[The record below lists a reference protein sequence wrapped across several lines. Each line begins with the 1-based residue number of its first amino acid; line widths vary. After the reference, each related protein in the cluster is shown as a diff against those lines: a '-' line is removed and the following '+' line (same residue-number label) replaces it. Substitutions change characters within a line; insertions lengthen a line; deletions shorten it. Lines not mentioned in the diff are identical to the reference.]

1 MRLGA
6 AHGSAGYR
14 GFMSNALRAEE
25 LAVFRGPEYK
35 ATDGGLYSG
44 KVYQFPMQYHARRGN
59 IGKSLLGALF
69 VTLGLTAGAYAL
81 VSPEILRILP
91 VPHIAFAFFVPFA
104 TLLYLT
110 DFRLTKLLGHIL
122 KGFSSVVL
130 IAAISFAVAK
140 FTDKAGQASI
150 EQPNISYTSVG

>member
-1 MRLGA
+1 
-6 AHGSAGYR
+6 
-14 GFMSNALRAEE
+14 
-25 LAVFRGPEYK
+25 
-35 ATDGGLYSG
+35 
-44 KVYQFPMQYHARRGN
+44 
-59 IGKSLLGALF
+59 
-69 VTLGLTAGAYAL
+69 
-81 VSPEILRILP
+81 

-140 FTDKAGQASI
+140 FTDKAAQAPI

>member
-1 MRLGA
+1 
-6 AHGSAGYR
+6 
-14 GFMSNALRAEE
+14 MSNALRAEE

-44 KVYQFPMQYHARRGN
+44 KVYQFPMQSMQYRARRGN
-59 IGKSLLGALF
+59 VGKSLLGALF

-140 FTDKAGQASI
+140 FTDKAGQPPI